1 MMATMLADPVA
12 RGDTADVLHAILDPD
27 CALAIWDRAL
37 PAALVADLA
46 ALDPDSVDDI
56 DAVVRTDSAPVAV
69 AVLLGGAGYDPATA
83 LMLATEIGTSAER
96 LARLA
101 PVERFR
107 IRLEIVTTDA
117 CRRFHA
123 DSVTLRLLVT
133 LYGPGTQWIRT
144 ADPDTIEQVA
154 TGAVALFK
162 GRLLLDDPTILH
174 RSPPVAGT
182 GLHRL
187 MLAIDP
193 V

>member
-1 MMATMLADPVA
+1 MATMLADPVA
-12 RGDTADVLHAILDPD
+12 RGDTANILHAILDPD

-56 DAVVRTDSAPVAV
+56 DAVVRTDSATVAV

-101 PVERFR
+101 PVGRLR

-123 DSVTLRLLVT
+123 DRVTLRLLVT
-133 LYGPGTQWIRT
+133 LDGPGTQWIRA
-144 ADPDTIEQVA
+144 ADPDAVAQVP

-162 GRLLLDDPTILH
+162 GRLLVEEPPILH
-174 RSPPVAGT
+174 RSPPIAGT
-182 GLHRL
+182 GRHRL

>member
-1 MMATMLADPVA
+1 MATTLADPVA
-12 RGDTADVLHAILDPD
+12 RGDSADILQAILAPD

-56 DAVVRTDSAPVAV
+56 DAIVHADSATIAV
-69 AVLLGGAGYDPATA
+69 AVLLGGAGYDQATA
-83 LMLATEIGTSAER
+83 LMLATEIGLSAEH

-101 PVERFR
+101 PVERLR

-123 DSVTLRLLVT
+123 DRVTLRLLVT
-133 LYGPGTQWIRT
+133 LHGPGTQWIGT
-144 ADPDTIEQVA
+144 ADPDAIEQVP
-154 TGAVALFK
+154 TGAVAVFK
-162 GRLLLDDPTILH
+162 GRLLVEDPAILH
-174 RSPPVAGT
+174 RSPPIAGT
-182 GLHRL
+182 GRHRL